1 MDKGFIFFKWGSLE
15 EFENTSRG
23 LINYETNLGKLLN
36 YQIITLQALSRIQD
50 CEPANLDKII
60 LESQRKKELLKINSN
75 QQDRVIE
82 DVIKK
87 MFELVLLVKYTT
99 GIETGNDILLSIRNN
114 IKRKSKNFRKFA

>member
-36 YQIITLQALSRIQD
+36 YQIITMQALRRIQD

-75 QQDRVIE
+75 QQNRVIE